1 MTKKLCVIGG
11 GYWGANHVKTL
22 FELGN
27 LGAIVETEEVRLK
40 NLLINYPVKGYLN
53 LEAAI
58 KDGYDGY
65 IVATP
70 AATHYQIG
78 KRLLEK
84 GLNVLL
90 EKPMTLS
97 AKDAKELVD
106 LATANHARLMVGHL
120 MLFHPAIKK
129 IKEILDSGRLGK
141 LNYIYSDRLNF
152 GKVRTEE
159 HVFWSF
165 APHDISILNFLI
177 GSPAI
182 NIQAKGSKILQENI
196 FDVTMSLFE
205 YPDNVHAH
213 IFVSWLH
220 PFKEQR
226 LVVAGEKGMLSFED
240 SSKDKNI
247 LYYNKS
253 VQWENDQPILS
264 SEPDEIIPYE
274 KKMALTRSFE

>member
-97 AKDAKELVD
+97 AKDA
-106 LATANHARLMVGHL
+106 
-120 MLFHPAIKK
+120 
-129 IKEILDSGRLGK
+129 
-141 LNYIYSDRLNF
+141 
-152 GKVRTEE
+152 
-159 HVFWSF
+159 
-165 APHDISILNFLI
+165 
-177 GSPAI
+177 
-182 NIQAKGSKILQENI
+182 
-196 FDVTMSLFE
+196 
-205 YPDNVHAH
+205 
-213 IFVSWLH
+213 
-220 PFKEQR
+220 
-226 LVVAGEKGMLSFED
+226 
-240 SSKDKNI
+240 
-247 LYYNKS
+247 
-253 VQWENDQPILS
+253 
-264 SEPDEIIPYE
+264 
-274 KKMALTRSFE
+274 

>member
-1 MTKKLCVIGG
+1 
-11 GYWGANHVKTL
+11 
-22 FELGN
+22 
-27 LGAIVETEEVRLK
+27 
-40 NLLINYPVKGYLN
+40 
-53 LEAAI
+53 
-58 KDGYDGY
+58 
-65 IVATP
+65 
-70 AATHYQIG
+70 
-78 KRLLEK
+78 
-84 GLNVLL
+84 
-90 EKPMTLS
+90 
-97 AKDAKELVD
+97 
-106 LATANHARLMVGHL
+106 MVGHL

-182 NIQAKGSKILQENI
+182 NIHAKGSKILQENI